1 MRYLSIAELIE
12 LHRMVIDQSGGSDG
26 IRDLGGLESVIAQP
40 RMTFDQR
47 ELYPSLEEKAAALC
61 FSLVGNHP
69 FVDGNKRVGHATM
82 ETFLVLNGH
91 GLQASVDDAES
102 AMLSLAAG
110 NTSREELAQWI
121 RQHMVPG

>member
-12 LHRMVIDQSGGSDG
+12 LHRMVIDQSDGSDG
-26 IRDLGGLESVIAQP
+26 IRALGGLESVIAQP
-40 RMTFDQR
+40 RMTSDQR
-47 ELYPSLEEKAAALC
+47 ELYPSLEGKAAALC

-91 GLQASVDDAES
+91 GLQASADDAES